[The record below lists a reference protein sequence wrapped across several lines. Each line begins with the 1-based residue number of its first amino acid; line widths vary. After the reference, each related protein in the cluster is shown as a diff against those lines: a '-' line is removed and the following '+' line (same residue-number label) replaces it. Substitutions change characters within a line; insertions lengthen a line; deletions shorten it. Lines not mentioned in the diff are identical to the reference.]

1 MPISVP
7 TAYPTAE
14 PSTDPSGK
22 PTAFPSQCP
31 SGVPST
37 IPSVTPSNEPTL
49 IPSAIPTRQPISHPT
64 GEPTHSPV
72 TSRPTKDGDTNVPT
86 AAPVTSS
93 PSHVPSIIP
102 SSSPS
107 DFPTSPTA
115 LPTADPSAGPSAQPS
130 SFPSSQPTTQP
141 SALPSSIPSGLPTC
155 PPSNVPTAEP
165 SSQPTSVPS
174 RQPSGQPSN
183 QPSLQPTSQ
192 PSKQPSSQPSG
203 QPSGVPSRQP
213 TTEPTG
219 QPSAHPSSQ
228 PSGQP
233 SNQPSL
239 QPTSQPSKQPSSQP
253 SGQPSGV
260 PSRQPTTEPT
270 GQPSAH
276 PSSQPSGQPSGEP
289 SGQPTNQPSG
299 EPSVQPTS
307 QPSGEPTS
315 SPTESFYD
323 HFFFDSSAFN
333 DIAAADATFEFIIND
348 EADISNVNQ
357 QWKNFIAD
365 ELAIPFKLDFYSVHM
380 FVSGVRVTDQEVFV
394 LDSVNCSKTEVND
407 GVIASLITTSS
418 SSSALHSMCDG
429 LGFISQPGVLC
440 IGCEVDVMPEC
451 SYPSNGTIVLPTD
464 PNCAAGDEKITKH
477 AVAILFYYRE
487 ELVASVPTVVSMEL
501 TATKTNITVKAS
513 VLSTAAG
520 GTLYCG
526 AYKSSSLSAISM
538 TRSLV
543 KSSGYSVPVV
553 QLSGSTTVSVTFFN
567 LVPATNYSVF
577 CHIEDSLANKG
588 SLDSML
594 SLQEEIETSCCKEV
608 TFIAAPA
615 VVRITTAPDSQY
627 MFTYKLPAFP
637 TDGTYINVTVTVE
650 DDDGESPSGM
660 SASPLMAHFSD
671 ATRHLGLSRS
681 IVVFAN
687 ALASTNETYHLR
699 LVVSGTDGSKYKAP
713 DKHQFTVI
721 SDETLIPAPTLSS
734 AIFSDSGR
742 SLSVCFDEV
751 TDQGQELLGHE
762 KDAVWK
768 CDIFFNFTGA
778 QYTSCTWVSKRC
790 IEMVFCGNG
799 LCAMV
804 EDRGA
809 LDLLEPAEIIKLNVN
824 SVKGACYTEQCID
837 DLFQLS
843 TCRKCPVLTNDEQT
857 ITVMP
862 PLVPLLPEV
871 YVVASAV
878 DGACK
883 TDALVLDASSSFG
896 SGGRPWKSIVWT
908 VTANTTVENTD
919 SLQNYLNSLNDV
931 SSPISIAHSMLNEV
945 VYTFTLRL
953 LNFFQSSS
961 GEISYASV
969 EVDATSTLPI
979 PTITFDSPGFQRVY
993 TYDELSVSVSLTLP
1007 SCLET
1012 SEIVYR
1018 WKVFRDLVYRPD
1030 IASTSRDPQRL
1041 LLDPYTLEAGLTYT
1055 VYVTA
1060 SSEVSA
1066 TGSAL
1071 LTVFV
1076 EESSVF
1082 VSISGP
1088 SALLIPYNH
1097 SLELDASASAVK
1109 DQPPGVSNSV
1119 LLSWTCTV
1127 SAVSVVDDTSS
1138 YLFGDNCD
1146 NMIDVNNLNGISS
1159 KETIPLKTHMM
1170 ESNVEFK
1177 FTASALSGSEVL
1189 GTDSVTVQ
1197 VADPSNNDL
1206 PFVTMSS
1213 SFSKFNA
1220 NSILQVMGIV
1230 TPANSR
1236 TVHCEWVVYDD
1247 GGEEVAVVST
1257 TPNSRS
1263 ISNPVSSVSYAFS
1276 SPPFTFVTGKTYSF
1290 QLSAKVSA
1298 DGATSFASLT
1308 ATANGPPTAGELRIS
1323 PELGYSFLTNF
1334 LFEAF
1339 YWIEDHADYPITY
1352 VFRYS
1357 LRSFVNSNSTA
1368 TFLSLGLA
1376 SQRSYVESFLPPGF
1390 TSTNR
1395 TLLCSLLVS
1404 DIFGATAEERMI
1416 ITVDN
1421 STSKSSA
1428 TSLNQ
1433 SLSEAVRLG
1442 DTDALGQGV
1451 NNAATDL
1458 TVAECSNAPDC
1469 FSLNRDDCYDTAHT
1483 CGSCLTGYTGIAG
1496 DSNAECYVEETKFT
1510 FGVGDACSIDSD
1522 CSTFFCSNGFCYAP
1536 VKACPSIS
1544 DDYSCSG
1551 NGECLNYDKTTGEL
1565 LENCTASSTNCI
1577 SSCNCSEGH
1586 FGSACSLNWEQYVD
1600 RVHSRELMCQ
1610 GLLHI
1615 ATQQAPSTE
1624 LLSYLASSLQHILNP
1639 TEVGSV
1645 DNIVPCLEV
1654 IRIITNVTNLG
1665 YMNNDALLAADGS
1678 TSPQEA
1684 LSVVISK
1691 LLDYLLLMNVRNDTS
1706 YFLGDV
1712 LNLVD
1717 SVVRGISQE
1726 MVGGEENLVIV
1737 SSGLRLSVG
1746 FYALDE
1752 LRGAVIQP
1760 PLTITDS
1767 RYDRLLPTVTL
1778 PPTGFDICSEL
1789 SGVEFDYVRLYI
1801 MEWISNPFLWSNSTA
1816 QNQTL
1821 GAPIL
1826 RFASIGSE
1834 GEAFSSNT
1842 SDTSIISNTTYSLTM
1857 YWNVDLNGTD
1867 GYATQLASYEEDG
1880 SVTLT
1885 SPCSVSTF
1893 NTTTVTYTCHDL
1905 ENVCPSVNSQRRLSP
1920 SWHSVLSGFSSIYPD
1935 VNYFEKQSH
1944 RKLDFDYEGEGDD
1957 DEAVSATYADFGVL
1971 IDSIGEEFVTTFGSP
1986 GNFDLEEGLP
1996 VLLAVSFVVIVF
2008 ALGIVW
2014 FHRWDMNEIYTTR
2027 YVTVGVSKA
2036 YSKSLLSGEKD
2047 KFEAFHFRDLDLDCS
2062 EESFD
2067 GSQISESED
2076 ASIYSVEF
2084 DDELDSQSLGSPIG
2098 FSDVALG
2105 QFQHDPP
2112 STTPRHDR
2120 TPQPSPGSS
2129 RPSSMLV
2136 RQKARKHIYTDSEL
2150 GTVTLFHQISQ
2161 KFRAARTMSRR
2172 IRKNLTRTVQQL
2184 SSIAVRVHV
2193 PTLVEVQRESKA
2205 YLNEKSNSIK
2215 RTISDVAE
2223 PEVDRVYTFLERALP
2238 PSVTL
2243 TEKSGFKRFLNAV
2256 LREHD
2261 WLRCFT
2267 YSSSRF
2273 PRAIRFLVVFTNVII
2288 LFFVD
2293 SLFFAILFP
2302 NDNYCENFSGVN
2314 GGVKEDCLSRQSRI
2328 KSGTTYCTWDD
2339 EEYVCELRPPP
2350 SDIIFFFIV
2359 SILVSL
2365 LSIVPA
2371 TLCESML
2378 ISICAMRPKFETSES
2393 SYQKH
2398 NKTTSA
2404 LGTHMRNK
2412 KISDN
2417 KFDPYIEIY
2426 TYFQFC
2432 SVEDELNALLASLE
2446 GAMTKGMEMRKL
2458 PWSVSA
2464 LESDHWADNAEAI
2477 KESMGLDDDGNP
2489 LPLTTLQKLFFK
2501 SPRKRVEWKL
2511 KKAREQAIEVL
2522 EELDLFVDGEEDLM
2536 DVLLIQK
2543 FILEQLTP
2551 FRRYALQSEFFQFD
2565 GAAPAFV
2572 NGYLWLLSWLVI
2584 ILVWI
2589 FCVSWMFFWA
2599 VNNGSGT
2606 VSVWGYQ
2613 ILFVLMQ
2620 DIFIN
2625 EIMQIFVV
2633 NILTVELL
2641 RPQLRQ
2647 IYKTLH
2653 VVLSEKMDALNTSRD
2668 SGEMIRVVQHLSAAC
2683 RVSHIPSLRHL
2694 PACQL
2699 LSKVNDRDVQLCR
2712 ESRASE
2718 LGWFAKFMVAVP
2730 TVLAMMHESI
2740 QESILDVIIP
2750 TMWCCFLIANVFLWN
2765 LHPFFGPLLMCLPYL
2780 LAILV
2785 LLYRYLWLIPRR
2797 HARRAELSNSNMQN
2811 REDRTPRLN
2820 QLMWRNMNL
2829 CLSLRGEK

>member
-1 MPISVP
+1 M
-7 TAYPTAE
+7 
-14 PSTDPSGK
+14 
-22 PTAFPSQCP
+22 
-31 SGVPST
+31 
-37 IPSVTPSNEPTL
+37 
-49 IPSAIPTRQPISHPT
+49 H
-64 GEPTHSPV
+64 
-72 TSRPTKDGDTNVPT
+72 
-86 AAPVTSS
+86 
-93 PSHVPSIIP
+93 
-102 SSSPS
+102 
-107 DFPTSPTA
+107 
-115 LPTADPSAGPSAQPS
+115 
-130 SFPSSQPTTQP
+130 PSSQPSTEP

-155 PPSNVPTAEP
+155 SPSNVPTAEP

-174 RQPSGQPSN
+174 WQPSGQPSN

-203 QPSGVPSRQP
+203 QPSEVPSSQP

-219 QPSAHPSSQ
+219 QPS
-228 PSGQP
+228 
-233 SNQPSL
+233 
-239 QPTSQPSKQPSSQP
+239 
-253 SGQPSGV
+253 V
-260 PSRQPTTEPT
+260 
-270 GQPSAH
+270 H

-357 QWKNFIAD
+357 QWQNFITD

-520 GTLYCG
+520 GMLYCG

-543 KSSGYSVPVV
+543 KSSGYSVPVI
-553 QLSGSTTVSVTFFN
+553 QQARATTVSVTFFN

-594 SLQEEIETSCCKEV
+594 SLLEEIETSCCKEV

-637 TDGTYINVTVTVE
+637 TDGTYINVTVAVE
-650 DDDGESPSGM
+650 DDDGESPSGV

-681 IVVFAN
+681 IVVFAD
-687 ALASTNETYHLR
+687 ALASTNETYHLH

-751 TDQGQELLGHE
+751 TDQGQDLLGDE
-762 KDAVWK
+762 KDAAWK
-768 CDIFFNFTGA
+768 CNIFFNFTGA

-908 VTANTTVENTD
+908 VTANTTVENTN

-961 GEISYASV
+961 GETSFSSV

-979 PTITFDSPGFQRVY
+979 PTITFDSPGFRRVY
-993 TYDELSVSVSLTLP
+993 SYDELSVSVSLTLP
-1007 SCLET
+1007 SCLEI
-1012 SEIVYR
+1012 SEIVYKWR
-1018 WKVFRDLVYRPD
+1018 LFKDLSYQSA
-1030 IASTSRDPQRL
+1030 ISSTSPDPQRFI
-1041 LLDPYTLEAGLTYT
+1041 LDPYTLEAGLTYT

-1097 SLELDASASAVK
+1097 SLELDASASAIK
-1109 DQPPGVSNSV
+1109 DQPPGISNTV

-1127 SAVSVVDDTSS
+1127 SAVNVVDDVSS
-1138 YLFGDNCD
+1138 FHFGDTCD
-1146 NMIDVNNLNGISS
+1146 NMIDVSNLNEVAS
-1159 KETIPLKTHMM
+1159 KDIVPLKTHMM

-1189 GTDSVTVQ
+1189 GSDSVTVQ
-1197 VADPSNNDL
+1197 VTDSSNNDL

-1213 SFSKFNA
+1213 SFNKFNA

-1236 TVHCEWVVYDD
+1236 TVHCDWKVYDD
-1247 GGEEVAVVST
+1247 GGEELTVVST
-1257 TPNSRS
+1257 TPDSKS
-1263 ISNPVSSVSYAFS
+1263 FSSAALPLFYAFS
-1276 SPPFTFVTGKTYSF
+1276 ASPFTFVTGKTYSF
-1290 QLSAKVSA
+1290 QLSARFST
-1298 DGATSFASLT
+1298 GFSSTFSILT
-1308 ATANGPPTAGELRIS
+1308 VTANGPPTAGQLRVS
-1323 PELGYSFLTNF
+1323 PTQGYSFVTKF
-1334 LFEAF
+1334 LFQAL
-1339 YWIEDHADYPITY
+1339 YWIEDRSDFPISY

-1357 LRSFVNSNSTA
+1357 LRSTANLNSTS

-1376 SQRSYVESFLPPGF
+1376 SQRSYVESLLPPGF
-1390 TSTNR
+1390 ASTNR

-1404 DIFGATAEERMI
+1404 DIFGATAEERVI

-1421 STSKSSA
+1421 STSKTSA

-1544 DDYSCSG
+1544 DDSCSG
-1551 NGECLNYDKTTGEL
+1551 NGECLSYDKTTGEL
-1565 LENCTASSTNCI
+1565 LENCTASTLNCVPA
-1577 SSCNCSEGH
+1577 CNCSEGH

-1600 RVHSRELMCQ
+1600 RVQSRALMCQ

-1615 ATQQAPSTE
+1615 ASQQAPSTE

-1639 TEVGSV
+1639 NELGSI

-1654 IRIITNVTNLG
+1654 IHIITNVTNLG

-1678 TSPQEA
+1678 ASPQQA
-1684 LSVVISK
+1684 LSWVISK

-1712 LNLVD
+1712 MNLVD

-1789 SGVEFDYVRLYI
+1789 SGIKLDYVRLYI
-1801 MEWISNPFLWSNSTA
+1801 MEWISNPYLWSNSTA

-1842 SDTSIISNTTYSLTM
+1842 SDVSALSNTTYSLTV
-1857 YWNVDLNGTD
+1857 YWNFELNGTD

-1880 SVTLT
+1880 SVTLA

-1905 ENVCPSVNSQRRLSP
+1905 ENMCPSVNSQRRLSP

-1957 DEAVSATYADFGVL
+1957 DKAVAATYADFGVL

-2008 ALGIVW
+2008 AVGIVW
-2014 FHRWDMNEIYTTR
+2014 FHRWDMNEIYKNR
-2027 YVTVGVSKA
+2027 YITVGLSKTL
-2036 YSKSLLSGEKD
+2036 SETLNSSPQSL
-2047 KFEAFHFRDLDLDCS
+2047 EAFIRNNMDSDIS
-2062 EESFD
+2062 EESD
-2067 GSQISESED
+2067 VSDD
-2076 ASIYSVEF
+2076 ASSCDEFEQDLESLHSCDISRANVNVRGVESKPTLAISTLASLHSSRREYF
-2084 DDELDSQSLGSPIG
+2084 DTDVTMLDKERDMINDRFSSLPCESSDSYESNLDCNGAVLSKSIEDDKVVSDTVQNEIDAYQGKSYDIDECIPSP
-2098 FSDVALG
+2098 SSYR
-2105 QFQHDPP
+2105 PP
-2112 STTPRHDR
+2112 SLNST
-2120 TPQPSPGSS
+2120 
-2129 RPSSMLV
+2129 RPSDLLV
-2136 RQKARKHIYTDSEL
+2136 RQFARKHIYTEAEL
-2150 GTVTLFHQISQ
+2150 GTVPLRKQLRKVLKRLWRLTKKSCRSFYKVIS
-2161 KFRAARTMSRR
+2161 KCGNVAM
-2172 IRKNLTRTVQQL
+2172 
-2184 SSIAVRVHV
+2184 RVHV
-2193 PTLVEVQRESKA
+2193 PTIAEIRQEYKTKL
-2205 YLNEKSNSIK
+2205 EKKLEFSINDGD
-2215 RTISDVAE
+2215 TVSS
-2223 PEVDRVYTFLERALP
+2223 FLERSLP

-2273 PRAIRFLVVFTNVII
+2273 PRVMRFLVVFTNVII

-2302 NDNYCENFSGVN
+2302 NDNYCENFSGFN
-2314 GGVKEDCLSRQSRI
+2314 GGDEESCLSRESRMQSD
-2328 KSGTTYCTWDD
+2328 TTYCTWD
-2339 EEYVCELRPPP
+2339 EKEQLCELRPPP
-2350 SDIIFFFIV
+2350 TDIIFFFII

-2365 LSIVPA
+2365 MSIVPA

-2378 ISICAMRPKFETSES
+2378 INICALRPRFSDSES
-2393 SYQKH
+2393 HQMH
-2398 NKTTSA
+2398 NKTVSA
-2404 LGTHMRNK
+2404 LGHHMNSKKNK
-2412 KISDN
+2412 NNKIDRVLEVYS
-2417 KFDPYIEIY
+2417 
-2426 TYFQFC
+2426 YFQHC
-2432 SVEDELNALLASLE
+2432 SVEDELNAMLSSLE
-2446 GAMTKGMEMRKL
+2446 DSLTKGKKVRKL
-2458 PWSVSA
+2458 PWTISA
-2464 LESDHWADNAEAI
+2464 LVSDYIADNADAV
-2477 KESMGLDDDGNP
+2477 KDSMGLDDDGNP
-2489 LPLTTLQKLFFK
+2489 LPLTALQKFIFK
-2501 SPRKRVEWKL
+2501 NPRKRVEWKL
-2511 KKAREQAIEVL
+2511 KKAREEEL
-2522 EELDLFVDGEEDLM
+2522 EILDELDLFVDGEEDLM

-2551 FRRYALQSEFFQFD
+2551 FRRYALQAEFFQFD

-2572 NGYLWLLSWLVI
+2572 NGYLWVLSWLII
-2584 ILVWI
+2584 ILVWL
-2589 FCVSWMFFWA
+2589 FCVAWMFFWA
-2599 VNNGSGT
+2599 VNNGTDT

-2613 ILFVLMQ
+2613 IIFVVMQ

-2718 LGWFAKFMVAVP
+2718 LGWFTKFVVTVP
-2730 TVLAMMHESI
+2730 TVLAMMHESV

-2750 TMWCCFLIANVFLWN
+2750 TMWCCFLIAHVVLWN
-2765 LHPFFGPLLMCLPYL
+2765 LHPFFGPLLMSSPY
-2780 LAILV
+2780 IVVIFV
-2785 LLYRYLWLIPRR
+2785 LLHRYCWLIPRR
-2797 HARRAELSNSNMQN
+2797 HARRAEFSNSNMQT
-2811 REDRTPRLN
+2811 RERRN
-2820 QLMWRNMNL
+2820 YESMQLMWRNMNL
-2829 CLSLRGEK
+2829 NLALRGNITNTHVDVSAIIIVYCCFADMRANEGEVLHLSAKDLSSISFALSSAASIVAVSILNP